1 MKKGK
6 DKVHIV
12 HNCEHIW
19 EYFNTFISHL
29 QLTLMRLSCICL
41 NRGEMIQSPHMPGQ
55 WTIKAQNVWKVFKV
69 IMKCP
74 WHVIRCYGI
83 MLISNAFIIEN
94 TGLSR
99 MFWFQKQSVSALIL
113 LVFVLACSA
122 TFRRCLQS
130 RIRVAS
136 YHRTPAMNVSNHKC
150 LTVKNLKALVIIPDN
165 VVTKSETKQESV

>member
-1 MKKGK
+1 MINTACPWTSHSTRIMKKGK

-41 NRGEMIQSPHMPGQ
+41 NRGEVIQSPHMPGQ
-55 WTIKAQNVWKVFKV
+55 WTIKEQNVWKVFKV
-69 IMKCP
+69 IMKCL

-94 TGLSR
+94 RGLSR
-99 MFWFQKQSVSALIL
+99 KFWFQK
-113 LVFVLACSA
+113 CE
-122 TFRRCLQS
+122 
-130 RIRVAS
+130 RVNTAGVCVGLFFNFPPLS
-136 YHRTPAMNVSNHKC
+136 WITYPGCQLPQNSC
-150 LTVKNLKALVIIPDN
+150 Y
-165 VVTKSETKQESV
+165 ECFESQTSDS